1 MRKLILFILLL
12 QTVFTKAQFTNLNWT
27 FGDSCGIKFNA
38 NGIDSIYRTSVNA
51 RGSCATISDSLGNLL
66 FYAASPDLELYQTPS
81 LIDRG
86 RIYNKQ
92 HDKMDNGDTIF
103 CQNWYREMLI
113 LPWPDSVNKFVVVSS
128 MTTPGAKISYS
139 KVDLDYNN
147 GLGKV
152 VNKNVVLD
160 TGEISDGITAI
171 KHGNGRDWW
180 IIYKKWFYTNNTIY
194 KILLTPNGLS
204 SITTQSIGVPSFV
217 GSFYRLIPSKS
228 GEFIIGINPGDGTLE
243 KFSFDRCTG
252 NFSNHSI
259 LNNAS
264 PNPAYGLWDG
274 ATSLNER
281 FLYITTLST
290 PEYLFQIDL
299 LNPNAF
305 QNKIVIDSIDSL
317 NNPGSGIRL
326 APNGKMYRSNSWC
339 QNGLYCYP
347 FLDSVFVPVN
357 THLSVINEPDNFSL
371 ACNYIGLGQYLNGFR
386 TYLGLPND
394 VNLAL
399 GPLSGSMCDTLSVG
413 LSEVKDDI
421 PIQVFP
427 NPSTGNFTVN
437 IKHEAMHMYGFTY
450 SIYSIQGLLIQRGEL
465 KGKTS
470 SINLTF
476 FESGMYL
483 LNVTLPKQ
491 VVQIKLS
498 KL

>member
-1 MRKLILFILLL
+1 MRKIIFFLVFF
-12 QTVFTKAQFTNLNWT
+12 QTPFVMAQFSNLNWT

-66 FYAASPDLELYQTPS
+66 FYTASPDLELWQLPQFYD
-81 LIDRG
+81 LG

-92 HDKMDNGDTIF
+92 HQKMENGDSLFTSA
-103 CQNWYREMLI
+103 WYKELLI
-113 LPWPDSVNKFVVVSS
+113 LPWPESTNKFVVIACNV
-128 MTTPGAKISYS
+128 TAGARISYS
-139 KVDLDYNN
+139 EVDLSFNS

-152 VNKNVVLD
+152 VTKNNVLD
-160 TGEISDGITAI
+160 TGNISDGITAI

-204 SITTQSIGVPSFV
+204 TITTQSIGVPSYV
-217 GSFYRLIPSKS
+217 GGFYRLIPSKS

-274 ATSLNER
+274 AISLNER

-290 PEYLFQIDL
+290 PKYLFQIDL

-357 THLSVINEPDNFSL
+357 THLSVITEPDSFGL
-371 ACNYIGLGQYLNGFR
+371 ACNYVGLGQYLNGYR

-413 LSEVKDDI
+413 LSEMKDDI

>member
-1 MRKLILFILLL
+1 MRKLIFFILLL
-12 QTVFTKAQFTNLNWT
+12 QTVFTKAQFTNLNWA
-27 FGDSCGIKFNA
+27 FGDSCGIKFNTT
-38 NGIDSIYRTSVNA
+38 GIDSIYRTSVNA

>member
-1 MRKLILFILLL
+1 M
-12 QTVFTKAQFTNLNWT
+12 
-27 FGDSCGIKFNA
+27 
-38 NGIDSIYRTSVNA
+38 
-51 RGSCATISDSLGNLL
+51 
-66 FYAASPDLELYQTPS
+66 
-81 LIDRG
+81 
-86 RIYNKQ
+86 
-92 HDKMDNGDTIF
+92 
-103 CQNWYREMLI
+103 
-113 LPWPDSVNKFVVVSS
+113 
-128 MTTPGAKISYS
+128 
-139 KVDLDYNN
+139 
-147 GLGKV
+147 
-152 VNKNVVLD
+152 
-160 TGEISDGITAI
+160 
-171 KHGNGRDWW
+171 
-180 IIYKKWFYTNNTIY
+180 
-194 KILLTPNGLS
+194 
-204 SITTQSIGVPSFV
+204 
-217 GSFYRLIPSKS
+217 
-228 GEFIIGINPGDGTLE
+228 
-243 KFSFDRCTG
+243 
-252 NFSNHSI
+252 
-259 LNNAS
+259 
-264 PNPAYGLWDG
+264 
-274 ATSLNER
+274 
-281 FLYITTLST
+281 YITTLST

>member
-1 MRKLILFILLL
+1 MRKFIILFLLL
-12 QTVFTKAQFTNLNWT
+12 QTVFTKAQFTNLNWA
-27 FGDSCGIKFNA
+27 FGDSCGIKFNTT
-38 NGIDSIYRTSVNA
+38 GIDSIYRTSVNA